1 MSLCIISSIDSITY
15 SMFTSRFG
23 CCEVLISDQ
32 GREFVN
38 EVQEDLFRLA
48 GTEHCITSAYHP
60 QSNGLTERFN
70 QTLQTALIKLVNE
83 SQNDWDDHLSGVL
96 FGYRTAI
103 QKATKMTP
111 YEVMYCRYGLILHTV
126 AEYNIILFI

>member
-1 MSLCIISSIDSITY
+1 
-15 SMFTSRFG
+15 MFTSRFD

-38 EVQEDLFRLA
+38 EVQEELFRLT
-48 GTEHCITSAYHP
+48 GTEHCVTSAYHP

-96 FGYRTAI
+96 FGYRTAT

-111 YEVMYCRYGLILHTV
+111 FEVMYCRYGLILHTV
-126 AEYNIILFI
+126 FKYSIILFYIVRLCYLLK